1 MREAKAAKERERLAA
16 KAQKQEEAKRKK
28 EATRLKKQE
37 QVRSLP
43 LAAGSGLR
51 ALFRLVWAC
60 GFVFSSPGDESHGTR
75 ETDSV

>member
-1 MREAKAAKERERLAA
+1 MREAKAAKEREKLAA

-43 LAAGSGLR
+43 LGTGSGLR
-51 ALFRLVWAC
+51 D
-60 GFVFSSPGDESHGTR
+60 SPSHGVGLWLCPLVAR
-75 ETDSV
+75 R

>member
-1 MREAKAAKERERLAA
+1 MYPFGPDAVSTQRHHDWPGQKLAA

-51 ALFRLVWAC
+51 DSLLLGEGLWLCLLV
-60 GFVFSSPGDESHGTR
+60 TR
-75 ETDSV
+75 R

>member
-1 MREAKAAKERERLAA
+1 MREAKAAKEREKLTA

-51 ALFRLVWAC
+51 DSLLLGVGLWLCLLV
-60 GFVFSSPGDESHGTR
+60 TR
-75 ETDSV
+75 R